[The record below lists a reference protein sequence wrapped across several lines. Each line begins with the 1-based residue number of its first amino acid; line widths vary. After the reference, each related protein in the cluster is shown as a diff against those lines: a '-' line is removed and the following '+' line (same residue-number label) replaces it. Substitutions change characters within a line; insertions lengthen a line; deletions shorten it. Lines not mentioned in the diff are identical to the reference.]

1 MYNMKALITELG
13 NPKRTQEEIKE
24 SGRLF
29 FNRGELNDDI
39 AFALVDNDVTTE
51 GNIQLFFQEMGSNKD
66 NYGYFIFN
74 KTNGNYIVYDFL
86 LSILDDRLTDV
97 EYVAKAICLPMMN
110 RFQLN
115 NPNRDSYIKV
125 GDDCHKLV
133 HHDSVSE
140 IELTISKLICG
151 Q

>member
-1 MYNMKALITELG
+1 MKALITELG

-29 FNRGELNDDI
+29 FNRGELTDDI

-51 GNIQLFFQEMGSNKD
+51 GNIQLFFQEMGPNKD

-86 LSILDDRLTDV
+86 LSILDDRLADV

-125 GDDCHKLV
+125 GDDCYKLV
-133 HHDSVSE
+133 HHDNVSE

>member
-1 MYNMKALITELG
+1 MKALITDLG
-13 NPKRTQEEIKE
+13 NPKRTPEEIKE

-29 FNRGELNDDI
+29 FNRGELNNDI
-39 AFALVDNDVTTE
+39 ALALVDNDVTTE

-74 KTNGNYIVYDFL
+74 KITGEYIVYDFL
-86 LSILDDRLTDV
+86 LSIVDERLIDV

-115 NPNRDSYIKV
+115 NPNMDSYIKV
-125 GDDCHKLV
+125 GEDCYKMV
-133 HHDSVSE
+133 QHDNVSE
-140 IELTISKLICG
+140 LEMNISKHICK